1 MSQRAREAATRVR
14 AAGPEPLTR
23 LGRRAYA
30 RVSEA
35 TAGLR
40 MEPSFILIGAQ
51 RCGTTSLFRALT
63 AHPQL
68 MPPTFHKGV
77 NYFDLNYY
85 RGPQWYRAHFPVAEF
100 ARRRAGRHCPPVA
113 FEASGYYLYHPQ
125 AMERLGH
132 DLPAVKLVA
141 MLRDPAERAFS
152 AHKHELAR
160 GYERED
166 FERALELEDERL
178 AGEAERIRAD
188 PAYQSLAHRHHSYR
202 HRGQYAEQLERL
214 YEFFPRTQ
222 VHVIDSAGSTGGC
235 WSSSACGHSS
245 RRSRPPTPAPAR
257 RWMTGA
263 GVCSKRTFCPTTNVW
278 RSCSAASRA
287 GSGEALAMH
296 RGSRTINTSCSGVPK
311 SAMLIAEW
319 QVPARQRSREG
330 RSPMERVGPGSTQ
343 GTVAP

>member
-1 MSQRAREAATRVR
+1 VGLALSQRAREAATRVR

-51 RCGTTSLFRALT
+51 RSGTTSLFRALT

-68 MPPTFHKGV
+68 APPTFRKGV

-85 RGPQWYRAHFPVAEF
+85 RGAQWYRAHFPVAEI
-100 ARRRAGRHCPPVA
+100 ARRRAGRQGPPVA

-132 DLPAVKLVA
+132 DMPAVKLVV
-141 MLRDPAERAFS
+141 MLRDPVERAFS

-160 GYERED
+160 GYEQED

-178 AGEAERIRAD
+178 AGEVGRIRAD
-188 PAYQSLAHRHHSYR
+188 PRYESHAHRHHSYR
-202 HRGQYAEQLERL
+202 HRGQYAEQLDRV
-214 YEFFPRTQ
+214 YEFFPRAQ
-222 VHVIDSAGSTGGC
+222 VHVIDSAEYFSQP
-235 WSSSACGHSS
+235 AVEY
-245 RRSRPPTPAPAR
+245 RRLLDFLHLRPFEPAFAPANAR
-257 RWMTGA
+257 PGPPMPA
-263 GVCSKRTFCPTTNVW
+263 GCRQM
-278 RSCSAASRA
+278 
-287 GSGEALAMH
+287 LAEH
-296 RGSRTINTSCSGVPK
+296 FLPHDER
-311 SAMLIAEW
+311 L
-319 QVPARQRSREG
+319 ARLLG
-330 RSPMERVGPGSTQ
+330 RQPSWIR
-343 GTVAP
+343 

>member
-1 MSQRAREAATRVR
+1 MGLALSQRAREAATRVR

-68 MPPTFHKGV
+68 LPPTFHKGV

-85 RGPQWYRAHFPVAEF
+85 RGPQWYRSHFPVAEF
-100 ARRRAGRHCPPVA
+100 ARRRAGRHGPPAA

-141 MLRDPAERAFS
+141 MLRDPVERAFS

-188 PAYQSLAHRHHSYR
+188 PAYQSFAHRHHSYR
-202 HRGQYAEQLERL
+202 HRGQYAEQLERV
-214 YEFFPRTQ
+214 YEFFPRAQ
-222 VHVIDSAGSTGGC
+222 VHVIDSADYFSQ
-235 WSSSACGHSS
+235 
-245 RRSRPPTPAPAR
+245 PAPEFRRLLAFLGLRPFEPACATANAR
-257 RWMTGA
+257 PGPPMDERCRRMLEEHFLPHDE
-263 GVCSKRTFCPTTNVW
+263 R
-278 RSCSAASRA
+278 
-287 GSGEALAMH
+287 LAKLL
-296 RGSRTINTSCSGVPK
+296 G
-311 SAMLIAEW
+311 
-319 QVPARQRSREG
+319 RQLSWVR
-330 RSPMERVGPGSTQ
+330 
-343 GTVAP
+343 

>member
-1 MSQRAREAATRVR
+1 VGLALSQRAREAATRVR

-51 RCGTTSLFRALT
+51 RSGTTSLFRALT

-68 MPPTFHKGV
+68 APPTFRKGV

-85 RGPQWYRAHFPVAEF
+85 RGAQWYRAHFPVAEI
-100 ARRRAGRHCPPVA
+100 ARRRAGRQGPPVA

-132 DLPAVKLVA
+132 DMPAVKLVV
-141 MLRDPAERAFS
+141 MLRDPVERAFS

-160 GYERED
+160 GYEREG

-178 AGEAERIRAD
+178 AGEVGRIRAD
-188 PAYQSLAHRHHSYR
+188 PRYESHAHRHHSYR
-202 HRGQYAEQLERL
+202 HRGQYAEQLDRV
-214 YEFFPRTQ
+214 YEFFPRAQ
-222 VHVIDSAGSTGGC
+222 VHVIDSAEYFSQP
-235 WSSSACGHSS
+235 AVEY
-245 RRSRPPTPAPAR
+245 RRLLDFLHLRPFEPAFAPANAR
-257 RWMTGA
+257 PGPPMPA
-263 GVCSKRTFCPTTNVW
+263 GCRQM
-278 RSCSAASRA
+278 
-287 GSGEALAMH
+287 LAEH
-296 RGSRTINTSCSGVPK
+296 FLPHDERLAKLLG
-311 SAMLIAEW
+311 
-319 QVPARQRSREG
+319 RQPSWIR
-330 RSPMERVGPGSTQ
+330 
-343 GTVAP
+343 

>member
-1 MSQRAREAATRVR
+1 VGLALSQRAREAATRVR
-14 AAGPEPLTR
+14 AAGPDPVTR

-63 AHPQL
+63 AHPQV
-68 MPPTFHKGV
+68 MPPTFRKGV
-77 NYFDLNYY
+77 NYFDLNYH

-100 ARRRAGRHCPPVA
+100 ARRRAGRDGPPVA

-132 DLPAVKLVA
+132 DRPAVKLVA
-141 MLRDPAERAFS
+141 MLRDPVERAFS

-160 GYERED
+160 GYEREG

-188 PAYQSLAHRHHSYR
+188 PAYESFAHRHHSYR
-202 HRGQYAEQLERL
+202 HRGQYAEQLERVH
-214 YEFFPRTQ
+214 EFFPRTQ
-222 VHVIDSAGSTGGC
+222 VHVIDSADYFSQPALEYQRLLVFLGLRPFEPGFAAANARPGPPMDDRC
-235 WSSSACGHSS
+235 
-245 RRSRPPTPAPAR
+245 RRMLEEHFLPHDER
-257 RWMTGA
+257 
-263 GVCSKRTFCPTTNVW
+263 
-278 RSCSAASRA
+278 
-287 GSGEALAMH
+287 LAKLL
-296 RGSRTINTSCSGVPK
+296 G
-311 SAMLIAEW
+311 
-319 QVPARQRSREG
+319 RQPSWVR
-330 RSPMERVGPGSTQ
+330 
-343 GTVAP
+343 

>member
-1 MSQRAREAATRVR
+1 VGLALTQRAREAATRVR

-51 RCGTTSLFRALT
+51 RSGTTSLFRALT

-85 RGPQWYRAHFPVAEF
+85 RGARWYRAHFPVAEI
-100 ARRRAGRHCPPVA
+100 ARRRAGRQAPPVA

-132 DLPAVKLVA
+132 DMPAVRLVA
-141 MLRDPAERAFS
+141 MLRDPVERAFS

-178 AGEAERIRAD
+178 AGEVERIRAD
-188 PAYQSLAHRHHSYR
+188 PGYASFAHRHHSYR
-202 HRGQYAEQLERL
+202 HRGQYAEQLERV

-222 VHVIDSAGSTGGC
+222 VHVIDSADYFRQPALEYQRLLAFLGLRSFEPAFTAANARPGPPMTARC
-235 WSSSACGHSS
+235 
-245 RRSRPPTPAPAR
+245 RRMLEEHFQPHDER
-257 RWMTGA
+257 
-263 GVCSKRTFCPTTNVW
+263 
-278 RSCSAASRA
+278 
-287 GSGEALAMH
+287 LAKLL
-296 RGSRTINTSCSGVPK
+296 G
-311 SAMLIAEW
+311 
-319 QVPARQRSREG
+319 RQPSWVR
-330 RSPMERVGPGSTQ
+330 
-343 GTVAP
+343 